1 MFSNHLNHIWLLF
14 RKYKHPN
21 EQKRKNRSHSM
32 ETKVKMQD
40 NAIIRICMNLFYM
53 NYFVSFMDVPEE
65 VSASNEKSFNIKM
78 HIICYRMKKMLKEK
92 SKILKLI
99 AKQEIQL
106 DTKHFLSAKK
116 ERQQASKVLYT
127 FSRQFSKLFSAI
139 FDKIN
144 WKNGRILR
152 ILQIYW
158 IWASTR
164 IKISFCNS

>member
-1 MFSNHLNHIWLLF
+1 MSKCKTMHLFEYVWIYSTWIISYHLWMYQ
-14 RKYKHPN
+14 R
-21 EQKRKNRSHSM
+21 RSVHRM
-32 ETKVKMQD
+32 K
-40 NAIIRICMNLFYM
+40 
-53 NYFVSFMDVPEE
+53 
-65 VSASNEKSFNIKM
+65 KSFNIKM
-78 HIICYRMKKMLKEK
+78 HIICYRMKKKLKEK

-99 AKQEIQL
+99 AKQEIKL

-139 FDKIN
+139 FDKTN